1 MMHKVTVRLLIKESQ
16 KNEHDQYWFTIKD
29 APCITHSNS
38 YEIHLLNIDDL
49 IRLRLKE
56 SQFDEVT
63 LIYNLRNEETNEETN
78 EELK

>member
-1 MMHKVTVRLLIKESQ
+1 MMYKVTVRLLIKESQ

-29 APCITHSNS
+29 APCITPSNS
-38 YEIHLLNIDDL
+38 YEMHLLNIDDL
-49 IRLRLKE
+49 IRLKLKE

-63 LIYNLRNEETNEETN
+63 VIYNLRNEEINEEIN